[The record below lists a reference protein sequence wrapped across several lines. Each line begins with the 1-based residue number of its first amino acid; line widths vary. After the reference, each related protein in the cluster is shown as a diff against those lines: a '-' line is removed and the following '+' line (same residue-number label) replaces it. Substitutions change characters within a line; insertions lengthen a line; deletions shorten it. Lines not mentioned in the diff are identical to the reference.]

1 MKFQTKLTKVEKG
14 AEKIRGEKLE
24 KLMTENTFAQ
34 NIFFLLTG
42 KMPDKKQT
50 KMFEAILSS
59 VIDHGPA
66 TASAL
71 TARISA
77 SSKNPLHASVAAGL
91 LGLGER
97 HGVVISQAME
107 FFYNNEDEKDWLTLL
122 KQMKKNKQY
131 VLGYGHKFFDSID
144 PRTVKL
150 FELAKENDIFGQHC
164 ELALVVEKNLNE
176 ISSKKLPLNADGA
189 IAAILCDMGFGSNIG
204 NGIFI
209 MARVPGLVAQVLEE
223 VENDV
228 GIRRLDDSEVEYVA

>member
-14 AEKIRGEKLE
+14 EETIRGEKLE

-42 KMPDKKQT
+42 HKPDEKQT

-66 TASAL
+66 TASAMN
-71 TARISA
+71 ARISA
-77 SSKNPLHASVAAGL
+77 SAKNPLHASVAAGL

-97 HGVVISQAME
+97 HGVVISQTME
-107 FFYNNEDEKDWLTLL
+107 FFYNHAEEKDVLGLL
-122 KQMKKNKQY
+122 QKMKEEKKY
-131 VLGYGHKFFDSID
+131 VLGYGHKFFTDAD
-144 PRTVKL
+144 PRAVKL

-164 ELALVVEKNLNE
+164 KLALSVEKNLNE
-176 ISSKKLPLNADGA
+176 ISSKKLPLNVDGA
-189 IAAILCDMGFGSNIG
+189 IAAILCDMGLKSNIG

-209 MARVPGLVAQVLEE
+209 IARVPGLVAQVLEE
-223 VENDV
+223 VENDT
-228 GIRRLDDSEVEYVA
+228 GIRRLADDEIDYV

>member
-14 AEKIRGEKLE
+14 EETIRGEKLE

-42 KMPDKKQT
+42 HKSDEKQT

-77 SSKNPLHASVAAGL
+77 SAKNPLHASVAAGL

-97 HGVVISQAME
+97 HGVVISQTME
-107 FFYNNEDEKDWLTLL
+107 FFYNHEDEKDWLGLL
-122 KQMKKNKQY
+122 KKMKENKQY
-131 VLGYGHKFFDSID
+131 ILGYGHKFFTDAD
-144 PRTVKL
+144 PRSVKL

-164 ELALVVEKNLNE
+164 EMGLAVEKNLNE

-189 IAAILCDMGFGSNIG
+189 IAAILCDIGLGSNVG

-209 MARVPGLVAQVLEE
+209 IARVPGLVAQVLEE

-228 GIRRLDDSEVEYVA
+228 GIRRLDDSEVEYI